1 MLMSVQPVRLYIEPV
16 LNKPVDLITDFTGLD
31 NIAGDMIET
40 MLAYRGVGLA
50 ANQIGL
56 NKNLAALYIE
66 NKTKILIVANIII
79 TGYTKESDVLDEGCL
94 SCPGVTVSVRRPIG
108 VRIEA
113 QRLNGEKI
121 NLEFNGFD
129 ARIVQ
134 HEADHL
140 NGKLIISHLKL

>member
-1 MLMSVQPVRLYIEPV
+1 MSVQPVRLYIEPV

-31 NIAGDMIET
+31 NIASDMIET
-40 MLAYRGVGLA
+40 MLAYHGVGLA

-66 NKTKILIVANIII
+66 DKTKILVVANIII
-79 TGYTKESDVLDEGCL
+79 TGYTKETDVLSEGCL
-94 SCPGVTVSVRRPIG
+94 SCPGVTVPVKRALG
-108 VRIEA
+108 VRIQA
-113 QRLNGEKI
+113 QKINGEKI
-121 NLEFNGFD
+121 NLEFTGYD

-140 NGKLIISHLKL
+140 NGKLIINNLMKL

>member
-1 MLMSVQPVRLYIEPV
+1 VSVKPVRLYIEPI
-16 LNKPVDLITDFTGLD
+16 LNKKVDLVTDFTGLD

-40 MLAYRGVGLA
+40 MLAYKGIGLA

-66 NKTKILIVANIII
+66 NKSKILVVANLII
-79 TGYTKESDVLDEGCL
+79 TGYSKEVDTLTEGCL
-94 SCPGVTVSVRRPIG
+94 SCPGTNVNVPRYLG
-108 VRIEA
+108 VRVEC
-113 QRLNGEKI
+113 QRLNGEKV
-121 NLEFNGFD
+121 NLEFTGFD

-140 NGKLIISHLKL
+140 NGKLIISHLMKL

>member
-1 MLMSVQPVRLYIEPV
+1 MSVQPVRLYIEPV
-16 LNKPVDLITDFTGLD
+16 LNKPVELITDFTGLD

-40 MLAYRGVGLA
+40 MLAYKGVGLA

-66 NKTKILIVANIII
+66 NKSKILVVANIII
-79 TGYTKESDVLDEGCL
+79 TGYNKDVDELVEGCL
-94 SCPGVTVSVRRPIG
+94 SCPGVNVKVRRALG
-108 VRIEA
+108 VHIQC

-121 NLEFNGFD
+121 NLEFTGYD

-140 NGKLIISHLKL
+140 QGKLIINNMMKL

>member
-1 MLMSVQPVRLYIEPV
+1 MSVQPVRLYIEPV

-31 NIAGDMIET
+31 NIASDMIET
-40 MLAYRGVGLA
+40 MLAYHGVGLA

-66 NKTKILIVANIII
+66 DKTKILVVANIII
-79 TGYTKESDVLDEGCL
+79 TGYSKEVDVLKEGCL
-94 SCPGVTVSVRRPIG
+94 SCPGVSVPMKRALA

-113 QRLNGEKI
+113 QKLNGEKI
-121 NLEFNGFD
+121 NLEFTGYD

-140 NGKLIISHLKL
+140 NGKLIINNLMQL

>member
-1 MLMSVQPVRLYIEPV
+1 MSVQPVRLYIEPV

-40 MLAYRGVGLA
+40 MLAYKGVGLA

-79 TGYTKESDVLDEGCL
+79 TGYTKEVDVLDEGCL
-94 SCPGVTVSVRRPIG
+94 SCPGVSVSVKRPVG
-108 VRIEA
+108 VR
-113 QRLNGEKI
+113 
-121 NLEFNGFD
+121 
-129 ARIVQ
+129 V
-134 HEADHL
+134 
-140 NGKLIISHLKL
+140 

>member
-1 MLMSVQPVRLYIEPV
+1 MSVQPVRLYIEPV

-40 MLAYRGVGLA
+40 MLAFHGIGLA

-56 NKNLAALYIE
+56 NKNLAALYVE
-66 NKTKILIVANIII
+66 DKTKILVVANLII
-79 TGYTKESDVLDEGCL
+79 TGYTKETDVLPEGCL
-94 SCPGVTVSVRRPIG
+94 SCPGVTVPVRRALGI
-108 VRIEA
+108 RIEA
-113 QRLNGEKI
+113 QKLNGEKI
-121 NLEFNGFD
+121 NLEFTGYD

-140 NGKLIISHLKL
+140 NGKLIINNLMKL

>member
-1 MLMSVQPVRLYIEPV
+1 MSVQPVRLYTEPV
-16 LNKPVDLITDFTGLD
+16 LNKPVELITDFTGLD

-40 MLAYRGVGLA
+40 MLAYKGVGLA

-56 NKNLAALYIE
+56 NKNLAALYLE
-66 NKTKILIVANIII
+66 DKTKILVVANIII
-79 TGYTKESDVLDEGCL
+79 TGYTKEADDLVEGCL
-94 SCPGVTVSVRRPIG
+94 SCPGVNVKMRRAKG
-108 VRIEA
+108 VRVEC

-121 NLEFNGFD
+121 NLEFTGFD

-140 NGKLIISHLKL
+140 NGKLIINNLMKL

>member
-1 MLMSVQPVRLYIEPV
+1 MQPVRLYIEPI

-66 NKTKILIVANIII
+66 DKTKILVVANIII
-79 TGYTKESDVLDEGCL
+79 TGYTKESDVLSEGCL
-94 SCPGVTVSVRRPIG
+94 SCPGINVNVQRALG
-108 VRIEA
+108 VRVEY
-113 QRLNGEKI
+113 QKLNGEKI
-121 NLEFNGFD
+121 NLEFTGYD

-134 HEADHL
+134 HEVDHL
-140 NGKLIISHLKL
+140 NGKLIISNTMKL

>member
-1 MLMSVQPVRLYIEPV
+1 VKPVRLYTEPV
-16 LNKPVDLITDFTGLD
+16 LNKPVELVTDFTELD

-40 MLAYRGVGLA
+40 MLAYNGVGLA

-66 NKTKILIVANIII
+66 DKTKILVVANIII
-79 TGYTKESDVLDEGCL
+79 IGYTKEVDTLTEGCL
-94 SCPGVTVSVRRPIG
+94 SCPGMSVQMKRALGI
-108 VRIEA
+108 RIEC
-113 QRLNGEKI
+113 QKLNGEKI
-121 NLEFNGFD
+121 NLEFTGYD

-140 NGKLIISHLKL
+140 NGKLIINNLMKL